1 MQLIKRIICSI
12 AGPIPEITPADAAR
26 KAIESSGYPESIRA
40 QTIARFNRRMWAG
53 KGVDESLRAV
63 TAWADAQV
71 RQ

>member
-1 MQLIKRIICSI
+1 MSITSRVIAAII
-12 AGPIPEITPADAAR
+12 GPVEEPSPADAAR
-26 KAIESSGYPESIRA
+26 KAIELAGYPESIRA

-63 TAWADAQV
+63 TAWADSQV